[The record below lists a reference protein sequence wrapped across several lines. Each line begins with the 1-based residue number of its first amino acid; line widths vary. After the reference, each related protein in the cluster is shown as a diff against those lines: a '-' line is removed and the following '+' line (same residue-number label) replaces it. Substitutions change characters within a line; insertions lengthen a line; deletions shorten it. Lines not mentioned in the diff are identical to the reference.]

1 MSGSWEAAHVLTR
14 LQAIRGKR
22 AWLAGIFLAP
32 EYRGRGLGPLLF
44 QEYLNLLK
52 ERSSVDI
59 LQFECVLQ
67 NHRAL
72 KMYQN
77 FGCVITGALFYY
89 HVDVPEPDA
98 NAGTLELVGTDAQID
113 LRLPWLQHT
122 TPYSW
127 QREFSVI
134 LTGFHQQFLF
144 KRPSEDEVAL
154 ALAVDTTSQ
163 VPRINGIA
171 YSSRPRADE
180 LFDCLRRV
188 AAKLDVSQL
197 DFTNEPETSD
207 VSVLLEVIARRNELS
222 QKHLSLAIERTTET
236 GDSGK
241 N

>member
-1 MSGSWEAAHVLTR
+1 MHVLTR
-14 LQAIRGKR
+14 LEAIRGKR

-32 EYRGRGLGPLLF
+32 DYRGRRLGPLLF
-44 QEYLNLLK
+44 QEYLTLLK

-89 HVDVPEPDA
+89 HVEVGEPDP
-98 NAGTLELVGTDAQID
+98 NAGTLELVGSDTNID

-122 TPYSW
+122 TAYSW

-144 KRPSEDEVAL
+144 KRASEDEVAL

-163 VPRINGIA
+163 VPRINAIA
-171 YSSRPRADE
+171 YSNRPRADE
-180 LFDCLRRV
+180 LLDCLRRV
-188 AAKLDVSQL
+188 AAKLGVSQL

-207 VSVLLEVIARRNELS
+207 VSALLEVIARRNELS
-222 QKHLSLAIERTTET
+222 QKHLILAIERPTKT
-236 GDSGK
+236 GNGGNS
-241 N
+241 